1 MASDTGSSS
10 RLIVRAATAALLS
23 FALLPPAYAQFWGNS
38 WGGRQQQPQQ
48 RYNPYAQQ
56 PYNPKDKRM
65 RKILLTG
72 VAALLMAI
80 SAHATENPDMCA
92 VVLKTPDGF
101 LALRTKPEPKSKMMS
116 KLFPGQVWRVDI
128 DKYRSKNW
136 IYVEG
141 LVENS
146 ERLDGWVYSKY
157 IQSFVCPISGEA
169 ATGAQKSLLPSH
181 PTRQNE
187 AAASTSLV
195 SFNCA
200 TPAASFLRMPPSRPR
215 ASP

>member
-1 MASDTGSSS
+1 MSD
-10 RLIVRAATAALLS
+10 LS
-23 FALLPPAYAQFWGNS
+23 PQS
-38 WGGRQQQPQQ
+38 GR
-48 RYNPYAQQ
+48 
-56 PYNPKDKRM
+56 KDKRM

-116 KLFPGQVWRVDI
+116 KLFPGQVLRVDI

-187 AAASTSLV
+187 ADALGIGASTKNVFQVHGVDAAEKLV
-195 SFNCA
+195 LN
-200 TPAASFLRMPPSRPR
+200 ASSSRMPSWR
-215 ASP
+215 ASRVVRGVAKELPARLEPVIRTPERNS

>member
-1 MASDTGSSS
+1 
-10 RLIVRAATAALLS
+10 
-23 FALLPPAYAQFWGNS
+23 
-38 WGGRQQQPQQ
+38 
-48 RYNPYAQQ
+48 
-56 PYNPKDKRM
+56 M

-116 KLFPGQVWRVDI
+116 KLFPGQVLRVDI

-157 IQSFVCPISGEA
+157 IQSFVCPS
-169 ATGAQKSLLPSH
+169 SLEKPFFYFDRGS
-181 PTRQNE
+181 
-187 AAASTSLV
+187 V
-195 SFNCA
+195 
-200 TPAASFLRMPPSRPR
+200 PR
-215 ASP
+215 TVGRREERK

>member
-1 MASDTGSSS
+1 MSD
-10 RLIVRAATAALLS
+10 LS
-23 FALLPPAYAQFWGNS
+23 PQS
-38 WGGRQQQPQQ
+38 GR
-48 RYNPYAQQ
+48 
-56 PYNPKDKRM
+56 KDKRM

-80 SAHATENPDMCA
+80 SAHATENPDICA

-116 KLFPGQVWRVDI
+116 KLFPGQVLRVDI

-146 ERLDGWVYSKY
+146 ERWYMDGWVYSKY
-157 IQSFVCPISGEA
+157 IQSFVCPSSLEKPSSISTEA
-169 ATGAQKSLLPSH
+169 
-181 PTRQNE
+181 
-187 AAASTSLV
+187 
-195 SFNCA
+195 
-200 TPAASFLRMPPSRPR
+200 PSRAP
-215 ASP
+215 

>member
-1 MASDTGSSS
+1 
-10 RLIVRAATAALLS
+10 
-23 FALLPPAYAQFWGNS
+23 
-38 WGGRQQQPQQ
+38 
-48 RYNPYAQQ
+48 
-56 PYNPKDKRM
+56 M
-65 RKILLTG
+65 RKILPTG

-116 KLFPGQVWRVDI
+116 KLFPGQVLRVDI
-128 DKYRSKNW
+128 DKYRRKNW

-157 IQSFVCPISGEA
+157 IQSFVCPS
-169 ATGAQKSLLPSH
+169 
-181 PTRQNE
+181 
-187 AAASTSLV
+187 SLV
-195 SFNCA
+195 SVRKHFESFESLVIQSGDLIREGHHRCGRRRTADVTTAANCDIRV
-200 TPAASFLRMPPSRPR
+200 T
-215 ASP
+215 